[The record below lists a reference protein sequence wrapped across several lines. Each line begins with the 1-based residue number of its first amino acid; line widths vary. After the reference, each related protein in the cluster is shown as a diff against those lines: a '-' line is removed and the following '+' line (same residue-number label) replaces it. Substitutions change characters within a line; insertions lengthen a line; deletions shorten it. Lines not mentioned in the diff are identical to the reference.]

1 MSDILLRASV
11 RVQSALASLKNREAG
26 QTMTEYVLILAG
38 IALLVILAVWLL
50 GGNIE
55 QLFSD
60 TASTV
65 ENPPN
70 PGAGS

>member
-11 RVQSALASLKNREAG
+11 RVQSALASLRREEG

-38 IALLVILAVWLL
+38 VALLVILAVWLL
-50 GGNIE
+50 GGNIS

-65 ENPPN
+65 ENPPLS
-70 PGAGS
+70 GS

>member
-11 RVQSALASLKNREAG
+11 RVQCALASLKNRQDG

-50 GGNIE
+50 GGKIGD
-55 QLFSD
+55 LFSR

-65 ENPPN
+65 ENPP
-70 PGAGS
+70 G

>member
-11 RVQSALASLKNREAG
+11 RVQSALASLRNREDG

-50 GGNIE
+50 GGE
-55 QLFSD
+55 VDTLFSD

-65 ENPPN
+65 NNAPN
-70 PGAGS
+70 GS

>member
-11 RVQSALASLKNREAG
+11 RVQSALASLKNREDG

-50 GGNIE
+50 GGRIE
-55 QLFSD
+55 GLFSD

-65 ENPPN
+65 QAPPA
-70 PGAGS
+70 AGQ

>member
-1 MSDILLRASV
+1 MSDILLRVSV

-50 GGNIE
+50 GGQIDK
-55 QLFSD
+55 LFSD

-65 ENPPN
+65 DNAPS
-70 PGAGS
+70 GS

>member
-1 MSDILLRASV
+1 MSDILLRTSV
-11 RVQSALASLKNREAG
+11 RVQSALASLRKREDG

-50 GGNIE
+50 GGQVDE
-55 QLFSD
+55 LFSD

-65 ENPPN
+65 ESPPN
-70 PGAGS
+70 

>member
-1 MSDILLRASV
+1 MSDILLHASI
-11 RVQSALASLKNREAG
+11 RVQSLKNREDG

-50 GGNIE
+50 GGRIE
-55 QLFSD
+55 GLFSD

-65 ENPPN
+65 ETPPV
-70 PGAGS
+70 GS

>member
-11 RVQSALASLKNREAG
+11 RVQSALASLKNREDG

-50 GGNIE
+50 GGTISD
-55 QLFSD
+55 LFSD
-60 TASTV
+60 TASTI
-65 ENPPN
+65 EGGPP
-70 PGAGS
+70 AGS

>member
-11 RVQSALASLKNREAG
+11 RVQSALASLKNREDG

-50 GGNIE
+50 GGNIS

-65 ENPPN
+65 EAPP
-70 PGAGS
+70 G

>member
-11 RVQSALASLKNREAG
+11 RVQSALASLKNREDG

-50 GGNIE
+50 GGRIE
-55 QLFSD
+55 GLFSD
-60 TASTV
+60 TARSRPRPSEARRV
-65 ENPPN
+65 
-70 PGAGS
+70 